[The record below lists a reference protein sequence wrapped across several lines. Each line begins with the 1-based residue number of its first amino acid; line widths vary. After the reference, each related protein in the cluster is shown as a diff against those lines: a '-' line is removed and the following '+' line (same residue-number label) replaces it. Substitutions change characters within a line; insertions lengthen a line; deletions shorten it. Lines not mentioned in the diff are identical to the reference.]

1 MARCGCTSTCGCL
14 VQGGTGITV
23 SGTGNPGSP
32 YVVNSSGPNVLQA
45 QDTATIDHTLA
56 GTGSGASPWVLTS
69 NVKVDP
75 AAVGNTLVA
84 GPSGLSV
91 SCEAIQ
97 DCVGAG
103 FVEGLEYD
111 DAGNAFR
118 VRIDPALG
126 NTITQSADGLLSTGG
141 GAAAVVTGCG
151 IGGTGVAG
159 DPLVA
164 QAATWPYACPQA
176 ANADPVYCDTATG
189 DLTGEPQRFSA
200 SARVERGATQTFNVA
215 GVAVGAL
222 TVLSTRVAA
231 VSLTNPSPCRSMR
244 VIIQIGGRNRSSI
257 ASAAL
262 TPAGFLTTT
271 IDMYAEYRVD
281 GGAWIRTCQT
291 GFNQNTVGT
300 LDRTIAGT
308 TSEFA
313 PNNFLIAPGATM
325 VVDTQI
331 MFLQQ
336 QAGGAEQCFVNDQ
349 AITLTGWSV

>member
-23 SGTGNPGSP
+23 TGTGNPGSP

-45 QDTATIDHTLA
+45 QDTATVDHTLA

-75 AAVGNTLVA
+75 TVVNNLLIA
-84 GPSGLSV
+84 GASGLSV
-91 SCEAIQ
+91 SCEGVQ

-118 VRIDPALG
+118 VRIDPAVG
-126 NTITQSADGLLSTGG
+126 NGLTQGPDGLLATG

-164 QAATWPYACPQA
+164 QAATWGYGCPQA
-176 ANADPVYCDTATG
+176 ANADAVYCDAATG
-189 DLTGEPQRFSA
+189 DLTGEPQRFSG

-215 GVAVGAL
+215 GVVVGVQ
-222 TVLSTRVAA
+222 TTLSQRMAA
-231 VSLTNPSPCRSMR
+231 VILNNPSPCRAMR
-244 VIIQIGGRNRSSI
+244 VVIQVGGRNRT
-257 ASAAL
+257 AVQSAIL

-271 IDMYAEYRVD
+271 VDMYAEYRVN
-281 GGAWIRTCQT
+281 GGAWIRNCQT
-291 GFNQNTVGT
+291 GFNHNTVGT
-300 LDRTIAGT
+300 LDRTVAGT
-308 TSEFA
+308 TSDFA
-313 PNNFLIAPGATM
+313 PDNFLIPPGGTM
-325 VVDTQI
+325 TVDTQVL
-331 MFLQQ
+331 FLQQ
-336 QAGGAEQCFVNDQ
+336 QAGRAEQCFVND
-349 AITLTGWSV
+349 AAVTLTGWSV